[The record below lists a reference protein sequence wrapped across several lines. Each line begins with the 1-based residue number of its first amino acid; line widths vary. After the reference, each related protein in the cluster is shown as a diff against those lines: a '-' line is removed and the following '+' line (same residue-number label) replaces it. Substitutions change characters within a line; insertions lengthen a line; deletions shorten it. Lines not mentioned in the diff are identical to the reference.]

1 MPDASGMQTG
11 AWAARELQ
19 SWRERTL
26 RKILIA
32 ILVAGV
38 IPITLT
44 LYRAY
49 QIPHH
54 RSAAASAVVAYLLV
68 ILLLVLKRLPH
79 RVRGW
84 GMLLG
89 GYVLAAETLVAG
101 GMIGNGRL
109 VLVAI
114 PVAAIVLIDVR
125 SGIVATVLS
134 WILYVGYTI
143 GASQDAFAQWMV
155 NPNPALSPF
164 TWIFEIIAFTAMLTV
179 FTLHVALI
187 VQVQGRLLLRV
198 ERSAVALDA
207 ARARVSTA
215 REQER
220 RTVAGHLHDG
230 PVQDLIALSY
240 QLSDYRDQAH
250 DTKLTE
256 ALENAVREVQRIM
269 RTVRDACSRLRSGGL
284 DAMGLEASM
293 AEHTTRLMEKTG
305 LTVNLDVPE
314 TRSLPDESITMLLL
328 STYKEAVNNAAK
340 HSGAR
345 EVWVKLRLDDNQYE
359 LEVRDEGQGF
369 VKPEQLDAMELDG
382 HYGLVMMKERLEKA
396 GGYLEVRSEV
406 GRGTTVRAWGRC
418 GSGSTTT
425 DRIPN
430 EVETDA

>member
-1 MPDASGMQTG
+1 MPDGSGTQTG

-19 SWRERTL
+19 AWRERTL

-54 RSAAASAVVAYLLV
+54 RSAAASAVLAYLLV
-68 ILLLVLKRLPH
+68 ILLLVLKRLSH
-79 RVRGW
+79 GVRGW

-125 SGIVATVLS
+125 SGVVAAGLS
-134 WILYVGYTI
+134 WLLYIGYTI
-143 GASQDAFAQWMV
+143 GASQDAFARWMV

-164 TWIFEIIAFTAMLTV
+164 TWVFEIIAFTAMLTV

-187 VQVQGRLLLRV
+187 VQVQSRLLLRV
-198 ERSAVALDA
+198 ERAAVALDA

-240 QLSDYRDQAH
+240 QLSDYRDRSQ
-250 DTKLTE
+250 DKLLRN
-256 ALENAVREVQRIM
+256 ALEQAVREVHRIM

-284 DAMGLEASM
+284 DAMGLEALM
-293 AEHTTRLMEKTG
+293 AEHATRLMEKTG

-314 TRSLPDESITMLLL
+314 TRSLPDESTAMVLL

-340 HSGAR
+340 HSGVR
-345 EVWVKLRLDDNQYE
+345 EVWVKLRLDENHYV
-359 LEVRDEGQGF
+359 LEVRDEGRGF
-369 VKPEQLDAMELDG
+369 IKPKQLDAMELEG
-382 HYGLVMMKERLEKA
+382 HYGLVMMNERLEKA
-396 GGYLEVRSEV
+396 GGHLEVYSEV
-406 GRGTTVRAWGRC
+406 GRGTTVRAWGKC
-418 GSGSTTT
+418 GRDLSAT
-425 DRIPN
+425 DVIPS
-430 EVETDA
+430 EVGLDE